1 MTHRNHGIRPVY
13 EPPPLRA
20 PLWLRILST
29 ALGAAMLGAV
39 IASAF
44 LVAHALHALHA
55 LAGAL

>member
-1 MTHRNHGIRPVY
+1 MVKRNYGIRPLY

-20 PLWLRILST
+20 PLWLKILST

-44 LVAHALHALHA
+44 LVAHALHALA
-55 LAGAL
+55 SLI

>member
-1 MTHRNHGIRPVY
+1 MVKRNFGLRPLY

-29 ALGAAMLGAV
+29 ALGAVMLLAL

-44 LVAHALHALHA
+44 IAAHALHALM
-55 LAGAL
+55 GAL

>member
-1 MTHRNHGIRPVY
+1 MVGHRNFGLRPLY

-29 ALGAAMLGAV
+29 ALGAVMLLAF

-44 LVAHALHALHA
+44 IAAHALHALM
-55 LAGAL
+55 GAL